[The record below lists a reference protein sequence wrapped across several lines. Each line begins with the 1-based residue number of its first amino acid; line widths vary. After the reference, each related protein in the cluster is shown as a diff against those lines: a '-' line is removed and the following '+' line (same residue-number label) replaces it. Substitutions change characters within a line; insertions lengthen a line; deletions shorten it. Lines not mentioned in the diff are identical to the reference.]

1 MPSESLSPAAD
12 KFLAEASKE
21 FNAKQK
27 NLDNEWRFDAY
38 QEWSFDVEKGL
49 LELEFHDGTTLIA
62 DGQLLGTYCVSDAT
76 FEWAWNNPKFK
87 KVITRDSQVVKEVGE
102 TLKLSYTQ
110 AGMIPMPAEV
120 YPFIHLCHR
129 IKGQRLARYV
139 SRKRGRRASSDN
151 GEKPPADLPWLTP
164 CLFAERVASAKW
176 RSLFLREQRC
186 LNHSVG
192 IFEPSASSVFL

>member
-1 MPSESLSPAAD
+1 MPSESLSPAAN
-12 KFLAEASKE
+12 KFLDEASKE

-120 YPFIHLCHR
+120 YLSYICAIGLKASDSLGMFRGSEGDVHPLIMV
-129 IKGQRLARYV
+129 KNPRLIY
-139 SRKRGRRASSDN
+139 
-151 GEKPPADLPWLTP
+151 PA
-164 CLFAERVASAKW
+164 
-176 RSLFLREQRC
+176 
-186 LNHSVG
+186 
-192 IFEPSASSVFL
+192 